1 MASTSRAARSQNANL
16 TQATQHI
23 TEVDGKVR
31 AILNYILDHSAEQIP
46 IKEKDLATAA
56 GDKNELKKRLQ
67 LVTELLAQRFGIIFK
82 QLDSATKTYI
92 CTSEAPMASIHE
104 LTPVQRPQITLLY
117 IILMYI
123 FLRGN
128 RIEDSKLYGM
138 LELLNIQVDEE
149 HGYFGANVRKLIE
162 ETFVKQQYL
171 KRERSQ
177 LNAYDDPKIFFL
189 WGLRAKAEISYEHI
203 VQFAA
208 KLLNQDP
215 RNFDH
220 QLAMAQ
226 AAENEEQ

>member
-16 TQATQHI
+16 SQATQHI
-23 TEVDGKVR
+23 IEVDDKVR

-46 IKEKDLATAA
+46 IKEKDLVTAA

-67 LVTELLAQRFGIIFK
+67 LVTELLANRFGIIFK
-82 QLDSATKTYI
+82 QLDQVSKCYI
-92 CTSEAPMASIHE
+92 CTSETPMASIHE
-104 LTPVQRPQITLLY
+104 LTAAQRPRITLLY

-149 HGYFGANVRKLIE
+149 HGYFGANLRKLIE

-177 LNAYDDPKIFFL
+177 LSAYDDPKVFFL
-189 WGLRAKAEISYEHI
+189 WGLRAKAEITYEQI
-203 VQFAA
+203 VQFAS
-208 KLLNQDP
+208 KLLNQNP
-215 RNFDH
+215 KNFDH

-226 AAENEEQ
+226 AAENAEQ

>member
-1 MASTSRAARSQNANL
+1 MASTSRAARSQNANFS
-16 TQATQHI
+16 QASRDI
-23 TEVDGKVR
+23 TEVDDKVR

-46 IKEKDLATAA
+46 IKEKELVTAA
-56 GDKNELKKRLQ
+56 GDKSELKIRLQ
-67 LVTELLAQRFGIIFK
+67 LVTELLANRFGIIFK
-82 QLDSATKTYI
+82 QLDTAPKCYI
-92 CTSEAPMASIHE
+92 CTSETAMVSIHE
-104 LTPVQRPQITLLY
+104 LTAAQRPQITLLY

-128 RIEDSKLYGM
+128 SIEDTKLYGM
-138 LELLNIQVDEE
+138 LELLNIKVDEE
-149 HGYFGANVRKLIE
+149 HGYFGANLRKLIE

-177 LNAYDDPKIFFL
+177 LSAYDDPKTFLL
-189 WGLRAKAEISYEHI
+189 WGLRAKAEISYEQI

-208 KLLNQDP
+208 KLLNQSP

-226 AAENEEQ
+226 ASENPEP